1 MVSAYLR
8 SQIPMVLKR
17 LTVTTSIALLICTL
31 CLILGP
37 GAGFSNPVVPY
48 DRGATSDMPS
58 AAARIVNL
66 YSVPVPGGCRYSF
79 DVEVFPTCWKP
90 VYHLRIEG
98 LTETV
103 IDPASWPAD
112 WVAEKTPSG
121 VKSAGSILFSASDQ
135 PIMPGEILRG
145 FAVVSYSAEA
155 AFRWYPADG
164 EGILIGKLTRI
175 ELGCATATEPSSWGL
190 IKSIYR

>member
-1 MVSAYLR
+1 M
-8 SQIPMVLKR
+8 
-17 LTVTTSIALLICTL
+17 

-37 GAGFSNPVVPY
+37 ETGLSDTVVPY
-48 DRGATSDMPS
+48 DPGQTSDMPS

-66 YSVPVPGGCRYSF
+66 VSSPVPGGCRYSF

-90 VYHLRIEG
+90 VYRLRIEG
-98 LTETV
+98 LAQTV

-112 WVAEKTPSG
+112 WVGEKIPSG
-121 VKSAGSILFSASDQ
+121 VKSAGPIVFSASAD
-135 PIMPGEILRG
+135 PIQPGEILQG
-145 FAVVSYSAEA
+145 FALVSYSAEA
-155 AFRWYPADG
+155 AFRWYPADS

-175 ELGCATATEPSSWGL
+175 ELGCATANQPSTWGS